1 MINMFK
7 DVKKKLE
14 QLTVEIPNIVDTTIS
29 QNKEIEEMSQ
39 ELLGAKMS
47 DEIVAK
53 VTEEEITNK
62 IINMLTGAFE

>member
-1 MINMFK
+1 MFK

-14 QLTVEIPNIVDTTIS
+14 QLTVEIPNIVEITTS

-53 VTEEEITNK
+53 ITEEEITNK
-62 IINMLTGAFE
+62 IINMLTGAFK

>member
-7 DVKKKLE
+7 DIKKKLE

-29 QNKEIEEMSQ
+29 QNKDIEEMSQ
-39 ELLGAKMS
+39 ELLGASLS

-53 VTEEEITNK
+53 ITEQEITNK
-62 IINMLTGAFE
+62 IVNMLTEAFE

>member
-7 DVKKKLE
+7 DIQKKLE

-29 QNKEIEEMSQ
+29 QNKDIEEMSQ
-39 ELLGAKMS
+39 ELLGASLS

-53 VTEEEITNK
+53 ITEEEITNK
-62 IINMLTGAFE
+62 IVNMLKEVFE

>member
-14 QLTVEIPNIVDTTIS
+14 QLTVDIPNIVEITAS

-39 ELLGAKMS
+39 ELLGASLS

-53 VTEEEITNK
+53 ITEQEITNK
-62 IINMLTGAFE
+62 IVNMLTEAFE

>member
-7 DVKKKLE
+7 DIQKKLE
-14 QLTVEIPNIVDTTIS
+14 QLVVEIPNIVDTTIS
-29 QNKEIEEMSQ
+29 QNKDIEEMSQ

>member
-7 DVKKKLE
+7 DIQKKLE
-14 QLTVEIPNIVDTTIS
+14 QLVVEIPNIIDTTIS
-29 QNKEIEEMSQ
+29 QNKDIEEMSQ
-39 ELLGAKMS
+39 ELLGVKMS

-62 IINMLTGAFE
+62 IVNMLKEAFE

>member
-1 MINMFK
+1 MINMFEGIQ
-7 DVKKKLE
+7 KKLE
-14 QLTVEIPNIVDTTIS
+14 QLVVEIPNIVDTTIS
-29 QNKEIEEMSQ
+29 QNKDIEEMSQ

-62 IINMLTGAFE
+62 IVNMLKEAFE

>member
-1 MINMFK
+1 MFK

>member
-7 DVKKKLE
+7 DIQKKLE
-14 QLTVEIPNIVDTTIS
+14 QLTVKIPNIVDTTIS
-29 QNKEIEEMSQ
+29 QNKDIEEMSQ

-53 VTEEEITNK
+53 ITEEEITNK
-62 IINMLTGAFE
+62 IVNMLKEVFE

>member
-1 MINMFK
+1 MFK

-14 QLTVEIPNIVDTTIS
+14 QLTVDIPNIVEITAS

-39 ELLGAKMS
+39 ELLGASLS

-53 VTEEEITNK
+53 ITEQEITNK
-62 IINMLTGAFE
+62 IVNMLTEAFE

>member
-7 DVKKKLE
+7 DIQKKLE
-14 QLTVEIPNIVDTTIS
+14 QLVVEIPNIVDTTIS
-29 QNKEIEEMSQ
+29 QNKDIEEMSQ

-62 IINMLTGAFE
+62 IVNMLKEAFE

>member
-1 MINMFK
+1 MFK

-14 QLTVEIPNIVDTTIS
+14 QLTVEIPNIVEITTS

-39 ELLGAKMS
+39 ELLGVKMS

-53 VTEEEITNK
+53 ITEEEITNK
-62 IINMLTGAFE
+62 IINMLTGAFK

>member
-14 QLTVEIPNIVDTTIS
+14 QLTVEIPNIIDTTIS

-53 VTEEEITNK
+53 ITEEEITNK

>member
-1 MINMFK
+1 MFK
-7 DVKKKLE
+7 DIQKKLE
-14 QLTVEIPNIVDTTIS
+14 QLVVEIPNIVDTTIS
-29 QNKEIEEMSQ
+29 QNKDIEEMSQ

-62 IINMLTGAFE
+62 IINMLKEAFE

>member
-14 QLTVEIPNIVDTTIS
+14 QLTVDIPNIVEITTS

-39 ELLGAKMS
+39 ELLGASLS

-53 VTEEEITNK
+53 ITEEEITNK

>member
-7 DVKKKLE
+7 VIQKKLE
-14 QLTVEIPNIVDTTIS
+14 QLTVEIPNIVNTTIS
-29 QNKEIEEMSQ
+29 QNKDIEEMSQ
-39 ELLGAKMS
+39 ELLGASLS

-53 VTEEEITNK
+53 ITEEEITNK

>member
-1 MINMFK
+1 MFK
-7 DVKKKLE
+7 DIQKKLE
-14 QLTVEIPNIVDTTIS
+14 QLVVEIPNIVDTTIS
-29 QNKEIEEMSQ
+29 QNKDIEEMSQ

-62 IINMLTGAFE
+62 IVNMLKEAFE